1 MMHGCT
7 CQPAWRKQHQRQLVH
22 TGHRNTERLTEEV
35 ITLSKALEDMLARH
49 REIFKTD
56 LNQEKYWLRQQYARM
71 ISSRA
76 QKNRKLHMDAEK
88 ERRIVNGTGKK
99 EGTQVGVEFMQ
110 VDRDDLWVDP
120 EPSEFLVDEDLDAL
134 SNFEAI
140 NTEKVLSRLE
150 DLKRRAAAM
159 MRDWAA
165 EDAALAN
172 LMGAR
177 YPGPKPT
184 DDRYSDFGAYLV
196 GGGSAE
202 KAEVLRC
209 DVWAD
214 LQQAVVSDRITEISE
229 VLLEIRQHFY
239 KQMGEIEAAQGGEGR
254 RRALFSYLKR
264 YEDGL
269 GLQYPERFPASADTT
284 WIILAKA
291 KAMIGGW
298 EGKEVAIKRRFDD
311 MVPNQ

>member
-1 MMHGCT
+1 MHGCT

-22 TGHRNTERLTEEV
+22 AGHRNTERLTKEV

-71 ISSRA
+71 ISARA

-88 ERRIVNGTGKK
+88 EQRIVNGTGKK
-99 EGTQVGVEFMQ
+99 EGTQVGIEFMQ

-134 SNFEAI
+134 ANFEAI

-150 DLKRRAAAM
+150 DLKRRAAAT

-165 EDAALAN
+165 EDAALAS
-172 LMGAR
+172 LMGAG
-177 YPGPKPT
+177 YPGPKST
-184 DDRYSDFGAYLV
+184 DDRYSDFSAYLV

-202 KAEVLRC
+202 KAKVLRC
-209 DVWAD
+209 DVWAN
-214 LQQAVVSDRITEISE
+214 LQQVVVSDRITEISE
-229 VLLEIRQHFY
+229 VLLEIRQHLY

-254 RRALFSYLKR
+254 RRALFSYLK
-264 YEDGL
+264 
-269 GLQYPERFPASADTT
+269 
-284 WIILAKA
+284 
-291 KAMIGGW
+291 
-298 EGKEVAIKRRFDD
+298 D
-311 MVPNQ
+311 MRMDS